1 MKFKFLSIII
11 IWSLFFNG
19 KVVLAKTNK
28 ILFKVNNEIITSLDI
43 LEETKYLIAL
53 NNELENTEKNKVY
66 EIAKKSLVRHKVKEL
81 ELYEKLKSFNVDNET
96 LYKII
101 LNQFGKIGIKSQSEL
116 KEYFEIKKIDV
127 EHVLNRIKI
136 QVLWNE
142 LIFAKFANQIKID
155 EKSIKDE
162 LENKKKQN
170 EYLLSEILFNLETDE
185 NLNNKSDLIHKTIL
199 SKGFSEAALT
209 FSISNTSDGG
219 GNLGWIK
226 EVSLNKNILKKLEK
240 LAIGEYTKP
249 IVVPGGYLILKIDD
263 KRSSEINIDLEKE
276 IKLITQKKSNEQL
289 VQFSNM
295 YFNRINKDIKINEY

>member
-11 IWSLFFNG
+11 IWSLFFNCNT
-19 KVVLAKTNK
+19 VLAKTNK

-43 LEETKYLIAL
+43 LEEAKYLIAL

-66 EIAKKSLVRHKVKEL
+66 EIAKKSLVRHKIKEL
-81 ELYEKLKSFNVDNET
+81 ELSEKLKNFNVDNEI
-96 LYKII
+96 LYKIT
-101 LNQFGKIGIKSQSEL
+101 LNQFEKIGIKSKSEL

-127 EHVLNRIKI
+127 EHVLNRVKI

-155 EKSIKDE
+155 KKSIKNE

-185 NLNNKSDLIHKTIL
+185 NLSNKSDLIQKIIL
-199 SKGFSEAALT
+199 SKGFPEAALT
-209 FSISNTSDGG
+209 FSISNTSDSG

-240 LAIGEYTKP
+240 LVIGENTKP
-249 IVVPGGYLILKIDD
+249 IVVPGGYLILKIND
-263 KRSSEINIDLEKE
+263 KRTSEINLDLEKE

-295 YFNRINKDIKINEY
+295 YFNKINKDIKINEY